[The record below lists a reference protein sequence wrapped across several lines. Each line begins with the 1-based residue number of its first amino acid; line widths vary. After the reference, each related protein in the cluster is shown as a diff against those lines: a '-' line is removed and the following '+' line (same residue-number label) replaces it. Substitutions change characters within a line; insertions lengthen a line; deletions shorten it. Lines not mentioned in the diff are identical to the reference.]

1 MGEIFRANSKSRQ
14 KHVPLVAGMIARHFP
29 SDAKDFFRGEDIG
42 DLSERE
48 SSLIDVKKLREG
60 ALKYV
65 IHTKVGGGPRV
76 IEGEE
81 DRLLDAHGL
90 PKHSTANA

>member
-1 MGEIFRANSKSRQ
+1 MGVIFWTKYHFREKDVA
-14 KHVPLVAGMIARHFP
+14 LVASMIARHFP
-29 SDAKDFFRGEDIG
+29 SDVKDFFRGEDIG
-42 DLSERE
+42 DLIEQE
-48 SSLIDVKKLREG
+48 SSLVDLKTKEG

-81 DRLLDAHGL
+81 HRLLDAHGL
-90 PKHSTANA
+90 PKHSIDNA

>member
-1 MGEIFRANSKSRQ
+1 MGVIFWTKYHFREKD
-14 KHVPLVAGMIARHFP
+14 VPLVASMIARHFP
-29 SDAKDFFRGEDIG
+29 SDVKDFFRGEDIG
-42 DLSERE
+42 DLIEKE
-48 SSLIDVKKLREG
+48 SSLVDLKKMKEG

-81 DRLLDAHGL
+81 HRLLDAHGL
-90 PKHSTANA
+90 PKHSIDNA